1 MKITP
6 LDIRQKSFEKVFRGY
21 DKDEVTAFLQTL
33 SQEWERMVDDYKEL
47 KFKLEA
53 SHDEIRKL
61 REVESSL
68 FKTLKTAEDTG
79 SNMIEQAKRTAD
91 LHMKET
97 QMKAEAV
104 INESK
109 SKAKAMIENAE
120 HKTRQIIES
129 MEDEVKSLEQT
140 YKMLENYRDNMISDL
155 RNIADSTLEKVE
167 RINAQKSRALL
178 EEQINKSKKVSEKFR
193 NEEPLDDDLEFTFS
207 STSFDS
213 EMEETPSQEVSNE
226 NRESGNDN
234 EMQETSETKK
244 NSEGGSFFDQIN

>member
-1 MKITP
+1 MKVTP
-6 LDIRQKSFEKVFRGY
+6 LEIRQKSFEKVFRGY

-47 KFKLEA
+47 KFKLES

-120 HKTRQIIES
+120 HKTKQIIES

-167 RINAQKSRALL
+167 RINAQKSRSSF
-178 EEQINKSKKVSEKFR
+178 EEHINRSKRVSEKFR
-193 NEEPLDDDLEFTFS
+193 NEEPFDEDLEFTVS
-207 STSFDS
+207 STSYPS
-213 EMEETPSQEVSNE
+213 EKEEEQAHDHSSESRE
-226 NRESGNDN
+226 NDEN
-234 EMQETSETKK
+234 EMQETSESKK
-244 NSEGGSFFDQIN
+244 NNGGGSFFDQIN